1 METIFMNTENGKTNE
16 PYFYQI
22 KVITMMKFHD
32 QSDEINLNWIS
43 IPNHPYRILVIGGS
57 GSGKLEN

>member
-1 METIFMNTENGKTNE
+1 MNTENGKTNE